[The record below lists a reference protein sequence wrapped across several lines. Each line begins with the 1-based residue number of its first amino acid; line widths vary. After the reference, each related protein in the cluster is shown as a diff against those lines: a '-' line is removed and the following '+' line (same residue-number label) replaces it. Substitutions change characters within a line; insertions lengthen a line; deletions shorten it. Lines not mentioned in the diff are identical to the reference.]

1 MPKDNLSGN
10 HELMH
15 KINCS
20 LILSSLRKHP
30 RQTRAKL
37 AGRIGL
43 TRSTVSSLADELIEK
58 HFIHEVGYEPS
69 SGGRRGILLELNP
82 NGAAAIAVKINA
94 SSVQCALSN
103 LVGEISWHELIPLN
117 STEPDYVLSIA
128 CQLIQTAIDR
138 NHNGPAILGIG
149 VGTTGLVSNEGEVIY
164 SKFLNWE
171 HVDFRKQWESQFGL
185 PVIVDNEVSL
195 AAFGENYYGSA
206 TRDSHFI
213 YIEIGYG
220 LGAGIVVDGQLYQ
233 GKNGYAGEVGYM
245 VSSQPINGENIQPVS
260 WQSLTNIP
268 KLLQT
273 VERYLEMGEH
283 SELCADALTFDTI
296 IEAAQHNDPVATK
309 ALIELSRNV
318 GIGIASLIN
327 IFDIPTFII
336 GGELG
341 KQYEPYL
348 HIIQEEIQ
356 CNIIRMPPDGIHV
369 RISTLMPDA
378 ALMGAVAQVFDDIL
392 KEPSMNVIL

>member
-43 TRSTVSSLADELIEK
+43 TRSTVSSLVDELIEK

-103 LVGEISWHELIPLN
+103 LVGAISWHELIPLT
-117 STEPDYVLSIA
+117 STEPDYVLNIA

-149 VGTTGLVSNEGEVIY
+149 VGTTGLVSNEG
-164 SKFLNWE
+164 
-171 HVDFRKQWESQFGL
+171 
-185 PVIVDNEVSL
+185 
-195 AAFGENYYGSA
+195 
-206 TRDSHFI
+206 
-213 YIEIGYG
+213 
-220 LGAGIVVDGQLYQ
+220 
-233 GKNGYAGEVGYM
+233 
-245 VSSQPINGENIQPVS
+245 
-260 WQSLTNIP
+260 
-268 KLLQT
+268 
-273 VERYLEMGEH
+273 
-283 SELCADALTFDTI
+283 
-296 IEAAQHNDPVATK
+296 
-309 ALIELSRNV
+309 
-318 GIGIASLIN
+318 
-327 IFDIPTFII
+327 
-336 GGELG
+336 
-341 KQYEPYL
+341 
-348 HIIQEEIQ
+348 
-356 CNIIRMPPDGIHV
+356 
-369 RISTLMPDA
+369 
-378 ALMGAVAQVFDDIL
+378 
-392 KEPSMNVIL
+392 

>member
-30 RQTRAKL
+30 QQTRAKL
-37 AGRIGL
+37 AKRIGL
-43 TRSTVSSLADELIEK
+43 TRSTVSSLVDELIEEN
-58 HFIHEVGYEPS
+58 FIHEVGYEPS
-69 SGGRRGILLELNP
+69 SGGRRGILLELKP

-94 SSVQCALSN
+94 SSVQSALSN
-103 LVGEISWHELIPLN
+103 LVGEISWHKLIPLS
-117 STEPDYVLSIA
+117 STEPNYVLNIA
-128 CQLIQTAIDR
+128 EQLIQEAIEH
-138 NHNGPAILGIG
+138 NHDGLNILGIG

-171 HVDFRKQWESQFGL
+171 HINFRKRWEKQFGL
-185 PVIVDNEVSL
+185 PVIVANEVSL
-195 AAFGENYYGSA
+195 AAFGENHYGSA
-206 TRDSHFI
+206 TKDSHFV

-220 LGAGIVVDGQLYQ
+220 LGAGVVIDGQLYQ

-245 VSSQPINGENIQPVS
+245 VSSQPINGEKAELVT

-273 VERYLEMGEH
+273 VQRYLEYDETT
-283 SELCADALTFDTI
+283 ELRWDTLSFDTI
-296 IEAAQHNDPVATK
+296 IAAAQHKDSVATK
-309 ALIELSRNV
+309 ALTELSRNV

-327 IFDIPTFII
+327 IFDIPIFII

-348 HIIQEEIQ
+348 HIIHEEIH
-356 CNIIRMPPDGIHV
+356 CNLIRRPPDGIHV

-392 KEPSMNVIL
+392 KEPSLNVVL